1 MEKDFDSMTDDELN
15 AALAEEGQQTETAPA
30 PVASVETE
38 QQTVEPIQQVDAEVT
53 APKVESDTTSK
64 HVEADREVV
73 GLRNEA
79 IHQRERR
86 RQAESELAELRAKLA
101 AIEVA
106 KVQTAPKAEQFEID
120 DENVV
125 DGKLF
130 KQTAGSLSGEIKKLQ
145 ERLEAS
151 ERAANQIREEREN
164 ERFARLESETRSA
177 FSVEK
182 VNEGLDYDTVITN
195 FTIPRI
201 KADPNIADLIRRSP
215 NPSEMAYRIGL
226 SLAVDPM
233 KVAQKVAPQVASGVP
248 AKKPAPVTLGQ
259 IQAGAGAKK
268 ELSGK
273 DISSM
278 SDKELDEAL
287 LG

>member
-1 MEKDFDSMTDDELN
+1 MEKDVDAMTDDELN
-15 AALAEEGQQTETAPA
+15 VALAEERQTETAPA
-30 PVASVETE
+30 PVTDSEPE
-38 QQTVEPIQQVDAEVT
+38 QQTVEPIQQVSTEVT
-53 APKVESDTTSK
+53 TAKVESGATEK
-64 HVEADREVV
+64 PVEADREVI

-86 RQAESELAELRAKLA
+86 RQAENELAELRAKLA

-106 KVQTAPKAEQFEID
+106 KVQPAPKPEQFEID

-151 ERAANQIREEREN
+151 ERAANQIRAEREN
-164 ERFARLESETRSA
+164 ERFARMESETRAMFSA
-177 FSVEK
+177 EK

-233 KVAQKVAPQVASGVP
+233 KAAQKVAPQVASGVP

-273 DISSM
+273 DISAM

-287 LG
+287 MG